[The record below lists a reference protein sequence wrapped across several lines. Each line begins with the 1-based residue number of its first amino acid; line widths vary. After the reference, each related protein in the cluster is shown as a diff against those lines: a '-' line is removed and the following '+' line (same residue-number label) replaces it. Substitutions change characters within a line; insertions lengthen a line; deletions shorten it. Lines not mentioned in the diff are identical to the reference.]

1 MILLRHGL
9 HAVGVDPA
17 VVEIEQTADHDG
29 IVDCF
34 VGPAGLVKA
43 LDVGLLDRGAVG
55 VYLFDVSEQFF
66 FGIGDRRSA
75 VVFEDGI
82 NLGSITQ
89 QFRRDRGVA
98 FDSKRTVV

>member
-34 VGPAGLVKA
+34 VGPAGLVQA
-43 LDVGLLDRGAVG
+43 LDVGLLDLGAVG
-55 VYLFDVSEQFF
+55 VDLLEVTEQFF

-75 VVFEDGI
+75 VVFEHGI
-82 NLGSITQ
+82 DMGPITQ
-89 QFRRDRGVA
+89 QFCRDRGMA